1 LGALPRA
8 QPISPSQRK
17 QNEASLFAHG
27 NLSIPEKTALSFY
40 GFSCL
45 LGIILA
51 KASHIVRELG
61 LNWLSLFA
69 AAIPLIIHLEQ
80 ALLDSP
86 AQRPRLISQFFLS
99 STARRVLRPK

>member
-1 LGALPRA
+1 MRLLSV
-8 QPISPSQRK
+8 Q
-17 QNEASLFAHG
+17 G

-69 AAIPLIIHLEQ
+69 AALVIHLYSIPQ
-80 ALLDSP
+80 HKGP
-86 AQRPRLISQFFLS
+86 ARLISQFFVVYGVPC
-99 STARRVLRPK
+99 TAAKIVKRPFFRGKKSPADRAAKKPLE

>member
-1 LGALPRA
+1 MRLLSV
-8 QPISPSQRK
+8 Q
-17 QNEASLFAHG
+17 G

-51 KASHIVRELG
+51 KASHIVRERG

-69 AAIPLIIHLEQ
+69 AALIIHLYSIPQ
-80 ALLDSP
+80 HKGP
-86 AQRPRLISQFFLS
+86 ARLISQFFCRL
-99 STARRVLRPK
+99 RRAVYCGQNSQETFFPWKEVSCRPSGKETS